1 MTIDLKRQAVTLDH
15 LRRFDEGPPLSPRDV
30 SRLVG
35 GSITPD
41 KIRDDIIAKNLYAVP
56 IKSSGGERHRYLIP
70 FAEVKRY
77 LCGFLRIVA

>member
-1 MTIDLKRQAVTLDH
+1 MFELKRKAVTLDH
-15 LRRFDEGPPLSPRDV
+15 LRRLDDGPPLSPRDV
-30 SRLVG
+30 SRLVF

-41 KIRDDIIAKNLYAVP
+41 KIRDDIIAKHLYAAI

-77 LCGFLRIVA
+77 LEGFLRNVA